1 MYARHPQPLGFAQS
15 GFRHSRFLRTT
26 LVALAL
32 IGLAACGG
40 GGGYG
45 GGGGGGSGMSGYTAP
60 IITTQPASRSIA
72 SGSTATFSVVA
83 SGTPAPTIQ
92 WQTSFDGMN
101 WTPIAGAT
109 GSTYTTPVETA
120 ADNGISFEAVATNS
134 VGSVT
139 SAPAV
144 LTVN

>member
-1 MYARHPQPLGFAQS
+1 MHDSNGISTRPWPKFVASAAV
-15 GFRHSRFLRTT
+15 
-26 LVALAL
+26 VAL
-32 IGLAACGG
+32 LAGCGG
-40 GGGYG
+40 GGSDGVPSG
-45 GGGGGGSGMSGYTAP
+45 GFTTQVAP
-60 IITTQPASRSIA
+60 TITTQPASSHIA
-72 SGSTATFSVVA
+72 SGSTATFSVGA

-92 WQTSFDGMN
+92 WQSSFDGVN

-109 GSTYTTPVETA
+109 GSTYTTPIETA

-139 SAPAV
+139 SAPAL

>member
-1 MYARHPQPLGFAQS
+1 MHDSNGTSKRPWLGF
-15 GFRHSRFLRTT
+15 
-26 LVALAL
+26 VASAAVVVL
-32 IGLAACGG
+32 LAACGG
-40 GGGYG
+40 GGNDGVSSG
-45 GGGGGGSGMSGYTAP
+45 GFTTQVAP